1 MNALL
6 SFART
11 IDRLNDTIGRAVS
24 WLVLGLVLVQ
34 LLVVLL
40 RYVYGIGSIKLQE
53 SILYMHGT
61 LFLAGAAYTLLQEGH
76 VRVDIIYRGAGKRLK
91 ALIDLLGSLFLLL
104 PSVGLIGY
112 VSYPYV
118 ERAWRALEGSK
129 ETSGIHAVF
138 LLKSVLLVFVATLFL
153 QGLSMAIR
161 AFAALFSREARRT
174 DSGGAAS

>member
-1 MNALL
+1 VNALL

-11 IDRLNDTIGRAVS
+11 IDKVNDTIGRAVS

-61 LFLAGAAYTLLQEGH
+61 LFLAGAAYTLLQDGH
-76 VRVDIIYRGAGKRLK
+76 VRVDIIYRGAGKRLR
-91 ALIDLLGSLFLLL
+91 AFIDLLGSLVLLL

-112 VSYPYV
+112 VSFPYV

-138 LLKSVLLVFVATLFL
+138 LLKSVLLVFVVTLFL
-153 QGLSMAIR
+153 QGLAMAIR
-161 AFAALFSREARRT
+161 AFAALTGREGARA
-174 DSGGAAS
+174 DKAESAS